1 MGFLDNSGDI
11 VLDAVLTDTGRMRLA
26 KGDGSFKISK
36 FALADD
42 EINYG
47 IYDKNHASGSAY
59 YDLEILQ
66 TPVLEAFTNNT
77 SCVKHR
83 LLSISRTNLL
93 YLPELALNKN
103 GRAVDASGLDSGGV
117 ALHLVTVDN
126 ATEIDEDL
134 LATKAGNGI
143 LLGRSTGT
151 SLIEV
156 HQGLNTSE
164 ISYTHAIDSDLNETQ
179 YIVEMDNRLGFLKST
194 DGSSNPTVSYI
205 DDDNIASYYVSLS
218 SNSNMVASIGT
229 AATLSD
235 SATAASAAHLSGQK
249 TPISGPRGT
258 YLKFSIGAS
267 LELQTSTY
275 LFDLIGLASNPEPMG
290 VPCRAIDTTIR
301 VTGVTTGTSIDIPI
315 RYIKKV

>member
-47 IYDKNHASGSAY
+47 IYDKSHASGSAY

-93 YLPELALNKN
+93 YLPAIEINSAGN
-103 GRAVDASGLDSGGV
+103 ATQASGLDLHMV
-117 ALHLVTVDN
+117 AVDTN
-126 ATEIDEDL
+126 TESEV
-134 LATKAGNGI
+134 AAETAANGI
-143 LLGRSTGT
+143 LSGESGQAGNTF
-151 SLIEV
+151 IEV
-156 HQGLNTSE
+156 HQGLDTTD
-164 ISYTHAIDSDLNETQ
+164 ISRAHAIDSDLNETQ
-179 YIVEMDNRLGFLKST
+179 YIVEMDNRLGILL
-194 DGSSNPTVSYI
+194 NPNGGTNPSVSYI

-218 SNSNMVASIGT
+218 GNPDLIKSIGT
-229 AATLSD
+229 GK
-235 SATAASAAHLSGQK
+235 TAADGGTGANISTDIAAGQT

-258 YLKFSIGAS
+258 RLRFMIGSS

-275 LFDLIGLASNPEPMG
+275 LFDLIGLASTVTVNSKT
-290 VPCRAIDTTIR
+290 CKAIDSVIR
-301 VTGVTTGTSIDIPI
+301 VTGVTTGSSIDIPV
-315 RYIKKV
+315 RYIKKT

>member
-42 EINYG
+42 EINYA

-93 YLPELALNKN
+93 YLPTIEINSAGNATQAAGLGLHMV
-103 GRAVDASGLDSGGV
+103 AVDSNSESQAASST
-117 ALHLVTVDN
+117 A
-126 ATEIDEDL
+126 A
-134 LATKAGNGI
+134 NGI
-143 LLGRSTGT
+143 LSGESGA
-151 SLIEV
+151 SGNSYIEV
-156 HQGLNTSE
+156 HQGLDTTD
-164 ISYTHAIDSDLNETQ
+164 ISRAHAIDSDLNETQ
-179 YIVEMDNRLGFLKST
+179 YIVEMDNRLGILL
-194 DGSSNPTVSYI
+194 NPVGGTSPSVSYI

-218 SNSNMVASIGT
+218 SNPDLIKSIGT
-229 AATLSD
+229 GKTDADSGTGTSTSD
-235 SATAASAAHLSGQK
+235 DIIAGQT

-258 YLKFSIGAS
+258 RLRFKLGSS
-267 LELQTSTY
+267 LELQTSDY
-275 LFDLIGLASNPEPMG
+275 LFDLIGLASTVTVNSVSG
-290 VPCRAIDTTIR
+290 FKAIDSVIR
-301 VTGVTTGTSIDIPI
+301 VTGVTTGSSIDIPV
-315 RYIKKV
+315 RYIKKT